1 MFLQPKNRKYA
12 KDRRSPIKGLQ
23 GRAHRLFFGSYGLKY
38 IGPPCFSYLTAE
50 HCEAVRRVISRKTK
64 KIGRAIVRIFPYKPI
79 SKKPTKTRM
88 GKGKGSV
95 NQ

>member
-1 MFLQPKNRKYA
+1 MVY
-12 KDRRSPIKGLQ
+12 
-23 GRAHRLFFGSYGLKY
+23 GSHGLKY
-38 IGPPCFSYLTAE
+38 VGPPHKNYAYSTAA
-50 HCEAVRRVISRKTK
+50 HREAVRRVIARRMK
-64 KIGRAIVRIFPYKPI
+64 KIHHIFIRVFPYKPV